1 MFARAFLLRVTLGV
15 ADSLDVAIAFVFIT
29 DSAATLRRLA
39 VFVGFLERFA
49 FVGMVVPSM
58 ELANHTLLGREVKHF
73 YL

>member
-1 MFARAFLLRVTLGV
+1 MAAGEDLV
-15 ADSLDVAIAFVFIT
+15 AVIVFFT
-29 DSAATLRRLA
+29 GFAATLLRLA
-39 VFVGFLERFA
+39 VFVAFLKRFA